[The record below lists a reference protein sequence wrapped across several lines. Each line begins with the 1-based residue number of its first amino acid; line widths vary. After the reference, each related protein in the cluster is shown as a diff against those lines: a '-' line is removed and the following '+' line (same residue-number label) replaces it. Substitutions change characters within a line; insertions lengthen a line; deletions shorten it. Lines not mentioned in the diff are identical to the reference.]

1 MQAPFV
7 VGGTVLGLVAV
18 RELGPVVADVLAAA
32 PSWVPL
38 LLGGLLLVAT
48 GATYEQ
54 RRRDLAR
61 VRRAVAGMN

>member
-1 MQAPFV
+1 
-7 VGGTVLGLVAV
+7 VLAVVAV
-18 RELGPVVADVLAAA
+18 RELGPVVADVLAAV

-38 LLGGLLLVAT
+38 SLGGVLLVAV

-61 VRRAVAGMN
+61 VRDAVLRMT